1 MTRNEHRAAI
11 AALSMTTAQYL
22 EALAALGLGTA
33 SLATAAALG
42 LSRPQAQ
49 KIAAGVH
56 KVPVPVAMLL
66 RIYLKRDYILR
77 QTVQVA
83 AEQEAA

>member
-1 MTRNEHRAAI
+1 MTQNEHRAAI

-22 EALAALGLGTA
+22 EALEALGLGTA

-42 LSRPQAQ
+42 LSRSQAQ
-49 KIAAGVH
+49 RIASGACP
-56 KVPVPVAMLL
+56 VPVPVAMLL
-66 RIYLKRDYILR
+66 RIYLKRDYILH

-83 AEQEAA
+83 A